1 MRTFIEGRAGGAVL
15 AFALSLL
22 GLPAAGQDPLP
33 VPIAIGEPQAAVELT
48 GIVQME
54 GVAVPGVSVSARRV
68 EGGEVR
74 ATTTDALG
82 RFRLS
87 NLPPGTYELT
97 ARLQGFA
104 TITRQVTLSPGR
116 ASNVTLAFGGPV
128 VVAEPRGPTPTPS
141 ALATTT
147 PTPFPAASPTAS
159 PTPGRSLAVV
169 ERSET
174 SDLALQSWLSEEAT
188 AGRRLEQVVP
198 LRGGTSFFVFRTG
211 DRAAKPP
218 IVLLVAK
225 VPTAASLETRLK
237 ANAPRRLLGLHFLP
251 DGSCLLV
258 LSDGD

>member
-1 MRTFIEGRAGGAVL
+1 MGRIFEGRAGGAVL

-22 GLPAAGQDPLP
+22 GWPAAGQVP
-33 VPIAIGEPQAAVELT
+33 VPIGEPQPAVELT

-68 EGGEVR
+68 GGGEER
-74 ATTTDALG
+74 ATTTDASG
-82 RFRLS
+82 RFRLP
-87 NLPPGTYELT
+87 NLSPGTWAVT
-97 ARLQGFA
+97 ARLEGFA
-104 TITRQVTLSPGR
+104 TISRQVTLSPGS
-116 ASNVTLAFGGPV
+116 ASSVTLAFGGPV
-128 VVAEPRGPTPTPS
+128 VVAEPKAPTPS
-141 ALATTT
+141 APATTT

-159 PTPGRSLAVV
+159 PTPGPSLVVV

-174 SDLALQSWLSEEAT
+174 SDLALQSWFSAEAT

-237 ANAPRRLLGLHFLP
+237 AHAPRRLLGLHFLP

>member
-1 MRTFIEGRAGGAVL
+1 MGRIIEGRAGGAVL
-15 AFALSLL
+15 VFALSLL
-22 GLPAAGQDPLP
+22 GWPAPGQVP
-33 VPIAIGEPQAAVELT
+33 VPIGEPQPAVELT
-48 GIVQME
+48 GTVQME

-68 EGGEVR
+68 GGGEER
-74 ATTTDALG
+74 ATTTDASG
-82 RFRLS
+82 RFRLP
-87 NLPPGTYELT
+87 NLSPGTWAVT
-97 ARLQGFA
+97 ARLEGFA
-104 TITRQVTLSPGR
+104 TISRQVTLSPGS
-116 ASNVTLAFGGPV
+116 ASSVTLAFGGPV
-128 VVAEPRGPTPTPS
+128 VVAEPKAPTPTPS
-141 ALATTT
+141 APATTT

-159 PTPGRSLAVV
+159 PTPGPSLVVV

-174 SDLALQSWLSEEAT
+174 SDFALQGWLSEEAA

-218 IVLLVAK
+218 IVLLVAT